1 MGNTNSLSQL
11 AKKLMKKAFLVSS
24 LCLFPLAQSQAGWE
38 VSWIE
43 RFDGE
48 SVNWNNWT
56 AQIQANYN
64 NEIQCYTDNETGE
77 NRNFEVSDGTL
88 KITAR
93 RQNISCPGQNGRSRN
108 WTSGRIN
115 SKDKAE
121 FLYGRLEARIRFSEL
136 KGGTWPAFWM
146 LENRIAEDPF
156 KGDNDN
162 VNWPNPGAGEIDVW
176 EWYANS
182 GDRYIT
188 NFFNAGNCG
197 SEVRAPYS
205 GGASDVLSFH
215 TYGIEWTAD
224 DIKFFMDDN
233 IVAQHNLSNCSQY
246 KEPMFALLNVA
257 IGGTLGGTV
266 DTQLNTATMEIDYVA
281 HCVATDANEWQQCNE
296 STPVALDDDDDGVSN
311 GRDQCPNTPPNAQVD
326 ASGCQFFTEPQ
337 EASPQPINPQN
348 EVISLF
354 SDSYQNI
361 DSVDFNPNWGQATTV
376 TQEQIRDNNV
386 LKYTALNYQGTD
398 FDNNKQDVSSFDNF
412 YLDYWTQD
420 STSLKV
426 FVISPG
432 PRETFFEVDVEQ
444 QSWQTLAIPLSTY
457 ANIVDLTNVFQL
469 KIEGNGTVFLDNIFF
484 GNTTEAAA
492 DSDGDGVIDADDQC
506 PGTAVGAEVDST
518 GCAVDAPAPAPPAPA
533 PTPTPPAPAPTP
545 QEPVVEPPAES
556 ESSGGSLHILFLI
569 GVLCITAGRRS
580 MGRTKLS
587 LK

>member
-1 MGNTNSLSQL
+1 MQNTNIVNQI
-11 AKKLMKKAFLVSS
+11 AKKHMKKAAVLAAF
-24 LCLFPLAQSQAGWE
+24 CFFPIAQSQAGWE
-38 VSWIE
+38 VSWID

-48 SVNWNNWT
+48 SMNWNNWT
-56 AQIQANYN
+56 AQIQASYN

-93 RQNISCPGQNGRSRN
+93 RQNINCPGQNGRSRN

-188 NFFNAGNCG
+188 NFFNTGNCG
-197 SEVRAPYS
+197 REVRVPYS
-205 GGASDVLSFH
+205 GGASDVLDFH

-224 DIKFFMDDN
+224 EIKFFMDDN
-233 IVAQHNLSNCSQY
+233 IVAQQNLSNCSQY
-246 KEPMFALLNVA
+246 EEPMFALLNVA
-257 IGGTLGGTV
+257 IGGSLGGTV
-266 DTQLNTATMEIDYVA
+266 DPQLDTATMEIDYVA
-281 HCVATDANEWQQCNE
+281 HCVATDANDWQQCNE
-296 STPVALDDDDDGVSN
+296 STPEALDDDNDGVSN
-311 GRDQCPNTPPNAQVD
+311 NRDQCPNTPPNTEVD

-337 EASPQPINPQN
+337 EASPLPINSEN

-361 DSVDFNPNWGQATTV
+361 ESIDYNPNWGQATAV
-376 TQEQIRDNNV
+376 SQEQIRDNNV

-420 STSLKV
+420 STTLKV

-444 QSWQTLAIPLSTY
+444 QSWQTLVIPLSTY
-457 ANIVDLTNVFQL
+457 SSVVDLTNVFQL
-469 KIEGNGTVFLDNIFF
+469 KIEGNGTVFFDNIFF

-492 DSDGDGVIDADDQC
+492 DSDGDGVLDADDQC
-506 PGTAVGAEVDST
+506 PETAAGAEVDST
-518 GCAVDAPAPAPPAPA
+518 GCVVDTTEPEPAPAPPAPA
-533 PTPTPPAPAPTP
+533 PEPR
-545 QEPVVEPPAES
+545 EPVVEPPTES
-556 ESSGGSLHILFLI
+556 ESSGGSMHILFLI
-569 GVLCITAGRRS
+569 GVLCIAAGRRS
-580 MGRTKLS
+580 MGRIKVS